1 LQEYIMKAT
10 SLFLATL
17 TLAVGS
23 AFAEPPIDN
32 TRPLTRAEVKASV
45 LAARAAGELKHA
57 GPEYDGPS
65 VHRNE
70 KPSNLTRA
78 EVRSDVIVARAL
90 GELTPAGEGGA
101 YAAPVTPATTLARA
115 QVKQETLQARA
126 EGTLIPAGEG
136 IAGVEGVIRPT
147 STHTALVKKLPAIS
161 SVFHLSS
168 DKSQ

>member
-1 LQEYIMKAT
+1 
-10 SLFLATL
+10 
-17 TLAVGS
+17 
-23 AFAEPPIDN
+23 
-32 TRPLTRAEVKASV
+32 V

-57 GPEYDGPS
+57 GPEYDGPPPYS
-65 VHRNE
+65 NE

-101 YAAPVTPATTLARA
+101 YTAPVTTATTLARA

-126 EGTLIPAGEG
+126 AGTLIPAGEG

-147 STHTALVKKLPAIS
+147 STHTAQAKLPSFSAL
-161 SVFHLSS
+161 FHLSS